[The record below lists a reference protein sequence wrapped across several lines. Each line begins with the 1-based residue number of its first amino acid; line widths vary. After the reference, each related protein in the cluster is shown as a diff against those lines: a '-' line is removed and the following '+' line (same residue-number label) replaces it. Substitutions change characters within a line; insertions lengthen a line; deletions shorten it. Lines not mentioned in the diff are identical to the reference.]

1 VRAPSKPNLAGR
13 HATRAFT
20 LMELM
25 VVVILVGIL
34 TVMAM
39 PTMAEARYSAR
50 TLDDATR
57 IAELYRAARTR
68 ALGRGAAMLVQG
80 GSANAFGSFNGTP
93 TAASGGLGA
102 FFLYEAQ
109 VAGTGIAGP
118 TLPLPGGSPLSSCG
132 APTTVWANII
142 ANATSSLIDQVTL
155 NTNGEVDAQIWTTLS
170 DGSGT
175 VPNSTS
181 LCFTPLGRTYY
192 QATSTP
198 VFTPG
203 AGLLHGEL
211 QIAVQR
217 SGLGGPVTGLTRTV
231 IVPDSGSTRIV
242 SR

>member
-1 VRAPSKPNLAGR
+1 
-13 HATRAFT
+13 
-20 LMELM
+20 MELM

-39 PTMAEARYSAR
+39 PTMAEAHYSAR

-57 IAELYRAARTR
+57 IAELYRTARTR

-80 GSANAFGSFNGTP
+80 ASLNGYGTFNAAP
-93 TAASGGLGA
+93 TAASGGLGV

-109 VAGTGIAGP
+109 VAGTGIAGAG
-118 TLPLPGGSPLSSCG
+118 LPLPGGSPLSSCG

-142 ANATSSLIDQVTL
+142 ANATSSLIDEVTL
-155 NTNGEVDAQIWTTLS
+155 NTTGEADAQIWSTFN
-170 DGSGT
+170 DGSANAPT
-175 VPNSTS
+175 STS
-181 LCFTPLGRTYY
+181 LCFTPLGRAYY

-217 SGLGGPVTGLTRTV
+217 SGLSGPVTGLTRTV